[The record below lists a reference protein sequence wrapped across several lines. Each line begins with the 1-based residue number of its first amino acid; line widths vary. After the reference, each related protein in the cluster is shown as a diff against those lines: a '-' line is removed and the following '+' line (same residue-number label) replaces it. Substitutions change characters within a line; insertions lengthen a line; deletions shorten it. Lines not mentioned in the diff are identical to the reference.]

1 MGRAGGSSTQR
12 DVAFE
17 GAERSAVVRA
27 RTRTTCGPGRRTSA
41 RRRST
46 PSDIMQGQSQQQAY
60 DRGITIF
67 SPDGRLYQV
76 EYAPGGGE
84 NGTASVGVRAED
96 GVVLAAD
103 KRARSPLMEPESI
116 EKLHK
121 ADDHVG
127 VASAGHVADARQLID
142 FARRQA
148 QINRLRYGE
157 AIGIETLTKNITDHI
172 QQYTQIGGAR
182 PFGVALIVGG
192 IENGEPRLFE
202 TDPSGTPYE
211 WQALS
216 IGSDRATSA
225 TIWRR
230 STRGLSTDEAVALAL
245 DTLAQSNDGELSSPR
260 ALASP
265 RSRSTTRSTRSDQPT
280 DRVDPRRPRPARERE
295 RRGRSRR
302 RGRRRRD
309 GRRERRRRG
318 VTRRRAVCGRT
329 FRLLSFHC
337 STAGRESYAAGD
349 RPTTRAEDG
358 THHRLFLGY
367 RTDRRARVP

>member
-1 MGRAGGSSTQR
+1 
-12 DVAFE
+12 
-17 GAERSAVVRA
+17 
-27 RTRTTCGPGRRTSA
+27 
-41 RRRST
+41 
-46 PSDIMQGQSQQQAY
+46 MQGQSQQQAY

-76 EYAPGGGE
+76 EYARE
-84 NGTASVGVRAED
+84 AVKRGTASVGIRAAD

-148 QINRLRYGE
+148 QVNRLRYGE
-157 AIGIETLTKNITDHI
+157 AIGIETLTKTITDHI

-192 IENGEPRLFE
+192 VEDGEPRLFE

-216 IGSDRATSA
+216 IGSN
-225 TIWRR
+225 R
-230 STRGLSTDEAVALAL
+230 SDLRDYLEAEYDPDISTDEAVALAL
-245 DTLAQSNDGELSSPR
+245 DTLAETTDEGMEPDGVGVATITADDGQYREVPADELE
-260 ALASP
+260 AILDDHDLLAE
-265 RSRSTTRSTRSDQPT
+265 SD
-280 DRVDPRRPRPARERE
+280 D
-295 RRGRSRR
+295 
-302 RGRRRRD
+302 
-309 GRRERRRRG
+309 
-318 VTRRRAVCGRT
+318 
-329 FRLLSFHC
+329 
-337 STAGRESYAAGD
+337 ESDADDASD
-349 RPTTRAEDG
+349 VE
-358 THHRLFLGY
+358 
-367 RTDRRARVP
+367 